1 MTKNGS
7 LELRVRVT
15 KAFFPLFLLI
25 ATPQG
30 RIRVFL
36 APSWLYVSVWELI
49 DSYKHGI
56 FLNFSL
62 SVHCGIRKML
72 KNAGWCCKQSTA
84 TEPDQDGR
92 LAMLISNRSLGAGV
106 YKWGR

>member
-49 DSYKHGI
+49 DSYKHDI

-62 SVHCGIRKML
+62 SVHCGIRKCSRM
-72 KNAGWCCKQSTA
+72 Q
-84 TEPDQDGR
+84 
-92 LAMLISNRSLGAGV
+92 AGV
-106 YKWGR
+106 ANNRRPPNRTKMDVLQC